1 MLFDGLT
8 LPIIL
13 IAVGAMT
20 VGCAFQAAVGLG
32 FALVAAPVLALVD
45 PLFVPGPLLLAGS
58 ALAAVMAHDE
68 REAIDRPLLSV
79 CLAGL
84 AAGTVIGT
92 VALQAFAGA
101 DLQRLFGI
109 VILLAVG
116 ISLAGVSV
124 AANLRNLLA
133 ASAVSGV
140 MGVMAGIHGPAI
152 SLAFQNA
159 EPKVAR
165 AMLGGYF
172 TVAYLLA
179 VAALFLI
186 GAFGLPELG
195 RTLVLLPGVA
205 VGLAMAPVTRRYV
218 NRDRLRVAILAIAGV
233 SGIILVLK

>member
-8 LPIIL
+8 LPTIL
-13 IAVGAMT
+13 IAVGAMA

-32 FALVAAPVLALVD
+32 FALVAAPALALVD
-45 PLFVPGPLLLAGS
+45 PLFVPGPLLLAGA
-58 ALAAVMAHDE
+58 ALAAIMAHHE

-84 AAGTVIGT
+84 AVGTVIGT
-92 VALQAFAGA
+92 VALQTFGGA

-109 VILLAVG
+109 VILLAVA

-133 ASAVSGV
+133 ASAISGI

-152 SLAFQNA
+152 GLAFQNA
-159 EPKVAR
+159 DPRVAR

-179 VAALFLI
+179 VAALYLI
-186 GAFGLPELG
+186 DAFGLPELG

-205 VGLAMAPVTRRYV
+205 IGLACAPFTRRHV
-218 NRDRLRVAILAIAGV
+218 DRAKLRIAILAIAGI